1 MRKPICCILLL
12 SLVGCSG
19 AVPASGGTS
28 DGEQFTG
35 TFTKRSYGMAGVVK
49 LSSNRGSA
57 CEGRWHLDEEY
68 TGSASMTCSDGRTGT
83 VELSVQSESG
93 TMKGMLG
100 GKPFKGTFQ
109 DPVREMS
116 R

>member
-1 MRKPICCILLL
+1 MRKSICCILLL
-12 SLVGCSG
+12 SLVGCAG
-19 AVPASGGTS
+19 TVPASGSTS

-35 TFTKRSYGMAGVVK
+35 SFSKRSDGIAGVVK
-49 LSSNRGSA
+49 LNNDRGTA